1 MLARIKRNEKV
12 VLWLCLA
19 FSFCL
24 LVFFGLG
31 WRLDHTLRQYLITFA
46 LTIIIIV
53 AWKSL
58 GFHKDRHFLRG
69 SISRSIVVILISYAL
84 VTYALGIFLGF
95 NRGYLSNDLQKLFV
109 GLVPTLLMTVV
120 IELARYVVAGPNL
133 HKRAYVVFF
142 TTLTTLLYIL
152 IELNVARLGGAEQI
166 SIFLCA
172 TVMPII
178 AREALCGLLSYKI
191 GLLPTLI
198 FKIPLIIYPYILPIV
213 PDLGDYIH
221 AVANIILPFVVYLVV
236 QHSLQLYDDDKKRL
250 RRLNFGILS
259 VPILILAII
268 LTVLVSGIFHYQLIA
283 VGSDSMLPVYGRGDT
298 VLFEKVNASDIH
310 KDDILVF
317 KHEGIIVTHRVKKIV
332 ADDDALRF
340 ITQGDNQ
347 EDVDAFTTEEHQVI
361 GRVVGINRYI
371 GYPTVWLNDL
381 FKTE

>member
-95 NRGYLSNDLQKLFV
+95 NRGYLSNNLQKLFV

-166 SIFLCA
+166 FIFLCA

-221 AVANIILPFVVYLVV
+221 AVANIILPFVIYLVV
-236 QHSLQLYDDDKKRL
+236 QRSLQLKKKKKKRL
-250 RRLNFGILS
+250 RHLNFGILS
-259 VPILILAII
+259 APILILAII

-317 KHEGIIVTHRVKKIV
+317 NKDGVIITHRVVSIDKRNNV
-332 ADDDALRF
+332 MYFTTR
-340 ITQGDNQ
+340 GDNND
-347 EDVDAFTTEEHQVI
+347 EADAFETPDSQVL
-361 GRVVGINRYI
+361 GRVVMVGKYI
-371 GYPTVWLNDL
+371 GFPTLWINEI
-381 FKTE
+381 FNWN